1 LLWLNKFRFLE
12 YNLLFR
18 PIRFREVTIFSL
30 FFSCLMLGKAH
41 RILLWPPY
49 ICNIKVVSK
58 VHNVYFFSSSCQS
71 KQSPDVTLKNLMIN
85 VGHDPVYLCFYDHNF
100 TYVVRHFN
108 FKNSVGFA
116 RTRLIFNAAVVCG
129 DQVASWWYN

>member
-1 LLWLNKFRFLE
+1 MK
-12 YNLLFR
+12 
-18 PIRFREVTIFSL
+18 
-30 FFSCLMLGKAH
+30 
-41 RILLWPPY
+41 
-49 ICNIKVVSK
+49 
-58 VHNVYFFSSSCQS
+58 
-71 KQSPDVTLKNLMIN
+71 KNWKKGGN

-129 DQVASWWYN
+129 DQVVETKTYFRFRHSTRPPSCRGKIRAAFFSADVKGVT